1 MLITGIWRTAIT
13 GAVLLVPVLALLYFG
28 VQIFMMVRG
37 VFLPIVDYLNVER
50 ALGLIVL
57 NILVVAMLGVL
68 CFAAGLAARMSFI
81 ADRVDALDR
90 TLAKRVP
97 GYSIIVGVIRGA
109 IDDDVSVDRLRTVP
123 FAREGGH
130 RIGFEV
136 ESASNGNVVV
146 FLPNVP
152 NPQTGKAMAFS
163 QDDVVQ
169 LDVPAH
175 RVFEMLQ
182 FFGKG
187 VADVVEVAL
196 SAQTAGQPSTAE
208 NPSDSRE

>member
-1 MLITGIWRTAIT
+1 
-13 GAVLLVPVLALLYFG
+13 
-28 VQIFMMVRG
+28 
-37 VFLPIVDYLNVER
+37 
-50 ALGLIVL
+50 
-57 NILVVAMLGVL
+57 
-68 CFAAGLAARMSFI
+68 MSFI
-81 ADRVDALDR
+81 ADRVDALDK

-109 IDDDVSVDRLRTVP
+109 IDDDVSVDRLQTVLV
-123 FAREGGH
+123 AMEGGH

-136 ESASNGNVVV
+136 ERASNGDVVV

-152 NPQTGKAMAFS
+152 NPQTGKAMAFP

-169 LDVPAH
+169 VDVPAH

-196 SAQTAGQPSTAE
+196 SAQTAGQPSAAE